1 MIALPPAGD
10 KDRQRLLSLLGRL
23 GEADRATLL
32 AFAEFLAA
40 RGAAGADPAA
50 APPPERPTLLPRPP
64 GESVVAA
71 IRRLS
76 ASYPMLDRRR
86 LLNLTS
92 SRMTQHILHGRPAAE
107 VIDELEQVFAAE
119 YQALAGPEAGTTPPD
134 PA

>member
-10 KDRQRLLSLLGRL
+10 KDRNRLLSLLGRL

-40 RGAAGADPAA
+40 RAAAGGDLAA
-50 APPPERPTLLPRPP
+50 APVLGRPNLLPRPP

-76 ASYPMLDRRR
+76 TSYPMLDRRR

-92 SRMTQHILHGRPAAE
+92 SRMTQHILHGRPAPE

-119 YQALAGPEAGTTPPD
+119 YAALAGTANGPKPADGT
-134 PA
+134 

>member
-1 MIALPPAGD
+1 MIAVPPAGD
-10 KDRQRLLSLLGRL
+10 KDRNRLLSVFGRL

-40 RGAAGADPAA
+40 RAAAGADS
-50 APPPERPTLLPRPP
+50 APVLGRPNLLPRPP

-86 LLNLTS
+86 LLNITS
-92 SRMTQHILHGRPAAE
+92 SRMTQHILHGRPAPE

-119 YQALAGPEAGTTPPD
+119 YAALAGAANGPKPADGT
-134 PA
+134 

>member
-1 MIALPPAGD
+1 MITLPPAGD

-40 RGAAGADPAA
+40 RAVPAA
-50 APPPERPTLLPRPP
+50 EAEGAPVLEKPKLLPRPP

-92 SRMTQHILHGRPAAE
+92 SRMTQHILHGRPAPE

-119 YQALAGPEAGTTPPD
+119 YAALRASDGSPSPSDAT
-134 PA
+134 